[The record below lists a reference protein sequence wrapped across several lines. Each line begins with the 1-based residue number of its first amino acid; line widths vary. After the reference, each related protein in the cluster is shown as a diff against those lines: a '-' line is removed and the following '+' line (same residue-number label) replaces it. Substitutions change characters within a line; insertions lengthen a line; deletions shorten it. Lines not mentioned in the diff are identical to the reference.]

1 MSEPARQIVPAAGPL
16 ADRSAFLR
24 DGFTIVRGALD
35 PADLA
40 QVNADMGELFVLQL
54 RARGLPVDAGASRE
68 AWQANA
74 QRLLAVD
81 VEAYINTARMT
92 QMVPSAHRVMTS
104 DPILQIARDVGVE
117 IPVIC
122 TRLSN
127 HIMSDALKIPGG
139 YHKSPPHQD
148 WRSMQ
153 GSLDSIVM
161 WVPTTPVSL
170 DTHPLQV
177 IPRSHLW
184 GLAATVD
191 HIQTPAVSDPRAT
204 EDAYVGLPMQPGD
217 VVVFSSFLVHRTGE
231 HGDGNVRIAFSTRFN
246 NAAEPTF
253 VGHGYPTP
261 YKYGYRTDLMFENFP
276 TLDDVATI
284 FPDAV
289 KG

>member
-1 MSEPARQIVPAAGPL
+1 MSEPARLKLTPIRAR
-16 ADRSAFLR
+16 ADREAFLR
-24 DGFTIVRGALD
+24 DGYTIVRGVLD
-35 PADLA
+35 PTDLA
-40 QVNADMGELFVLQL
+40 QMNADMGELFALQL
-54 RARGLPVDAGASRE
+54 RARGLPVDPGTSRE

-81 VEAYINTARMT
+81 VEAYVNTARMT

-104 DPILQIARDVGVE
+104 DPILAIARDVGVE

-161 WVPTTPVSL
+161 WVPTTPVTL
-170 DTHPLQV
+170 DSHPLQV
-177 IPRSHLW
+177 IPGSHLW
-184 GLAATVD
+184 GLLDTVE
-191 HIQTPAVSDPRAT
+191 HMMTPTVSDPRVSEAS
-204 EDAYVGLPMQPGD
+204 YVSLPMQPGD
-217 VVVFSSFLVHRTGE
+217 VVIFSSFMVHRTGE
-231 HGDGNVRIAFSTRFN
+231 QGDGKVRIAFSTRFN

-276 TLDDVATI
+276 TGDDLAAI

-289 KG
+289 R

>member
-1 MSEPARQIVPAAGPL
+1 MSEAARQIAPRRAPL
-16 ADRSAFLR
+16 ADREEFLAQ
-24 DGFTIVRGALD
+24 GYTVVRGVLD
-35 PADLA
+35 PADLE
-40 QVNADMGELFVLQL
+40 QINADMAQLFELQL
-54 RARGLPVDAGASRE
+54 RARGLPVDPGHSRE

-104 DPILQIARDVGVE
+104 DAILQIARDIGLE

-127 HIMSDALKIPGG
+127 HIMSEALKIPGG

-161 WVPTTPVSL
+161 WVPTTPVTLSS
-170 DTHPLQV
+170 HPLQV
-177 IPRSHLW
+177 VPRSHLW
-184 GLAATVD
+184 GLLPTVEHIMTPTVD
-191 HIQTPAVSDPRAT
+191 DPRVG
-204 EDAYVGLPMQPGD
+204 EDAFVSLPMQPGD
-217 VVVFSSFLVHRTGE
+217 VVVFSSFMVHRTGE
-231 HGDGNVRIAFSTRFN
+231 QGDGQVRIAFSTRFN

-261 YKYGYRTDLMFENFP
+261 YKYGYRTDLMVEDFP
-276 TLDDVATI
+276 TGADLKRI
-284 FPDAV
+284 FPDAAE
-289 KG
+289 

>member
-1 MSEPARQIVPAAGPL
+1 MSEPARQTARAKGPL
-16 ADRSAFLR
+16 ADRAEFLSQ
-24 DGFTIVRGALD
+24 GYTIVRGVLD
-35 PADLA
+35 PAELA
-40 QVNADMGELFVLQL
+40 QVNADMAELFELQL
-54 RARGLPVDAGASRE
+54 RHRGLPVDPGASRE

-92 QMVPSAHRVMTS
+92 QMVPSAHRIMTS
-104 DPILQIARDVGVE
+104 DPILQVARDVGLE

-161 WVPTTPVSL
+161 WVPTTPVTL
-170 DTHPLQV
+170 DSHPLQLV
-177 IPRSHLW
+177 PRSHLW
-184 GLAATVD
+184 GLLPTVEHIMTPTVD
-191 HIQTPAVSDPRAT
+191 DPRVT
-204 EDAYVGLPMQPGD
+204 EDAYVSLPMQPGD
-217 VVVFSSFLVHRTGE
+217 VVVFSSFMVHRTGE
-231 HGDGNVRIAFSTRFN
+231 QGDGKVRIAFSTRFN
-246 NAAEPTF
+246 NAAEPTY

-261 YKYGYRTDLMFENFP
+261 YKYGYRTDLMFADFP
-276 TLDDVATI
+276 SRDDLARV
-284 FPDAV
+284 FPDAE
-289 KG
+289 